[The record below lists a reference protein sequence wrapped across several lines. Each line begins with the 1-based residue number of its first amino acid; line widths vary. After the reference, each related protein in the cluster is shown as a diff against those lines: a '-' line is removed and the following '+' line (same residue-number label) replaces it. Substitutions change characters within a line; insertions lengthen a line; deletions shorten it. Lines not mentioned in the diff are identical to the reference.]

1 MSFHRHIL
9 CSFRNFPIWKLMYIL
24 EVNTGKFL
32 PFKSYGVAMVMCVFV
47 HTKKKH
53 QTYAFHHEKH
63 DFCE

>member
-1 MSFHRHIL
+1 
-9 CSFRNFPIWKLMYIL
+9 MYIL